1 MKLTSTAFA
10 PGAAIPLQYTCD
22 GSDFSPAL
30 EWEGAPRDVQSFALV
45 VDDPDAP
52 RGTWVHWVV
61 YNIPGV
67 AFRLA
72 AKIPRE
78 AEHPSGLRQG
88 TNSWGRIGYGGPCPP
103 AGTHHYFFR
112 LYALDATLD
121 LPGGASREQVEQ
133 AMAGHVLDSAEL
145 MGAYSR

>member
-10 PGAAIPLQYTCD
+10 PGAAIPMQYTCD
-22 GSDFSPAL
+22 GSDFSPDLA
-30 EWEGAPRDVQSFALV
+30 WDGAPGDAQSFALI

-52 RGTWVHWVV
+52 RGTWTHWVA
-61 YNIPGV
+61 YNIPGA

-78 AEHPSGLRQG
+78 AEHPSGLKQG

-103 AGTHHYFFR
+103 AGTHRYFFR
-112 LYALDATLD
+112 LYALDSTLD
-121 LPGGASREQVEQ
+121 LPGGAGREQVEQ
-133 AMAGHVLDSAEL
+133 AMAGRVLDRAEL
-145 MGAYSR
+145 MGTYSR